1 MENQQLRFFKKGGTL
16 EDWNDLLQS
25 GLLPHHMT
33 WVDGKDHDDIL
44 AYAESVLGKGCVMEY
59 ECYDWNGRA
68 QGKAVCELRT
78 GVMLVEVFWL
88 EII

>member
-1 MENQQLRFFKKGGTL
+1 MICCRVAFCPT
-16 EDWNDLLQS
+16 
-25 GLLPHHMT
+25 
-33 WVDGKDHDDIL
+33 GKDHDDIL

-68 QGKAVCELRT
+68 QGKI

-88 EII
+88 GIT